1 MIVRRLNDLALILN
15 NSKRAQNGVPIP
27 TIPLCVLN
35 QSWMFHVTIPVD
47 LKDTINSIKEN
58 YGFNTISKFEI
69 KRANERKKLMAEYE
83 MKFKKTPL

>member
-1 MIVRRLNDLALILN
+1 
-15 NSKRAQNGVPIP
+15 
-27 TIPLCVLN
+27 
-35 QSWMFHVTIPVD
+35 MFHVTIPVD